1 MFSFPTFRMVLAGIA
16 VGALGGAATVSMTDT
31 SLFSAVTL
39 GAVYGAVFA
48 LLAAHRTVTPGAG
61 LIWGLAYAF
70 ILWLA
75 LPAGIIPF
83 WIGHMPEMGMLDTAR
98 GHFHE
103 LVAYLLCFGS
113 PLGLALGTFVTFEPR
128 LRAQEEPRFS
138 FARAIVVG
146 GFAGL
151 FGGWAFG
158 KWMAQVN
165 FYPLI
170 AGLLN
175 SDSHMVGVTLHFV
188 FAVIIGASFGMLFQ
202 RDVRGYGSCMGWG
215 TAYGLF
221 WWFLGPLTILP
232 IWQGKKVDWSYQHG
246 SDLFGSLVG
255 HIIYGLIVGL
265 IYATVDR
272 LWIAFFKGSDP
283 INRESEG
290 PGARVIY
297 SLSQGALASVAGGL
311 LFSITLLV
319 IGALPQV
326 ATLVGSSSV
335 ILGFII
341 NMMISAAIGMC
352 YGVLFRYEAPDFGSG
367 IA

>member
-1 MFSFPTFRMVLAGIA
+1 MSEKIMFYFPTLRMVLAGIA
-16 VGALGGAATVSMTDT
+16 VGSLGGATTVSMTDT
-31 SLFSAVTL
+31 SLISAVTL

-83 WIGHMPEMGMLDTAR
+83 LMAHMPEMGMLDTAR
-98 GHFHE
+98 GHFQE
-103 LVAYLLCFGS
+103 LVTYLLCFGS
-113 PLGLALGTFVTFEPR
+113 PLGLALGTLGSIEPR
-128 LRAQEEPRFS
+128 RRTQPESRFS

-170 AGLLN
+170 AGLVN

-215 TAYGLF
+215 TSYGLL

-255 HIIYGLIVGL
+255 HVIYGLIVGL
-265 IYATVDR
+265 VYATVDR
-272 LWIAFFKGSDP
+272 LWVGFFTNSDP
-283 INRESEG
+283 INREPEG
-290 PGARVIY
+290 SGVRV
-297 SLSQGALASVAGGL
+297 LNALGWGALASLLGSL
-311 LFSITLLV
+311 LFSLIMVAVGFLPTVAAIVHGTSPLLGFGV
-319 IGALPQV
+319 HLIIGAL
-326 ATLVGSSSV
+326 
-335 ILGFII
+335 
-341 NMMISAAIGMC
+341 
-352 YGVLFRYEAPDFGSG
+352 
-367 IA
+367 